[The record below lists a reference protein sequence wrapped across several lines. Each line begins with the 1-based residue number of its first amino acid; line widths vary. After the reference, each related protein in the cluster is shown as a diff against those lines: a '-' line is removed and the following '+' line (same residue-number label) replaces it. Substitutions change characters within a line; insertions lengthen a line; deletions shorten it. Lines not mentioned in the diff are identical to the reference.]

1 MARDN
6 PPVHMSPDEREK
18 MIEEMSKE
26 VRKETV
32 QPAPKRRSV
41 ARTAGAK
48 RSPTTAK
55 KAPPKK

>member
-6 PPVHMSPDEREK
+6 PPVHPSPDEREK

-32 QPAPKRRSV
+32 QAPPKRRN
-41 ARTAGAK
+41 
-48 RSPTTAK
+48 TTRAPR
-55 KAPPKK
+55 KAAPKK